1 MCPLLSGTSFAVVCI
16 QKRGE
21 TMKVAVTVWENRI
34 SPVFDAS
41 RHLLIAEIA
50 GDRILSRSTVMFD
63 PGIPSNLSK
72 LLSDLGVAVLI
83 CGAVSQ
89 FPATILAA
97 DGITLIPFITG
108 DVERVL
114 ETYAKGRSL
123 APTFIMPGCGGDY
136 PRIGKPAR

>member
-1 MCPLLSGTSFAVVCI
+1 
-16 QKRGE
+16 
-21 TMKVAVTVWENRI
+21 MKVAVTVWENRI

-41 RHLLIAEIA
+41 RHLLIAEIV

-72 LLSDLGVAVLI
+72 LLSDWNVGVLI

-114 ETYAKGRSL
+114 EAYAKGKSL
-123 APTFIMPGCGGDY
+123 APTFIMPGCGGGY
-136 PRIGKPAR
+136 HRMGKPAG